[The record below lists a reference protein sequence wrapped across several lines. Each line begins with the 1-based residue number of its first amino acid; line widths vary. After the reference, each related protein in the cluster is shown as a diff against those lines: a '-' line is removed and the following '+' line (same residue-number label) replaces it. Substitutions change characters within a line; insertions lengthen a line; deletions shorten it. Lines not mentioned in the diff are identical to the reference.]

1 MATGMGAC
9 GCDPHGLSVLTETNG
24 LLEEVMRFVVGV
36 MGPAKASKR
45 DLDNARVLGEFI
57 ARRGWVVLT
66 GGRDVGVMDAACEG
80 AKRVGGSLT
89 IGVLPTAKDKVSRHV
104 DVPIITEMGSGR
116 NNINVLTSHVVVVCG
131 LSGSGTVSEVALAVK
146 AGKPVILV
154 EASPADVAFFRKL
167 DPRLVNAAGSPEE
180 AIELIMKLM
189 DGPQRRVR
197 RAGQD
202 THGYLPA

>member
-1 MATGMGAC
+1 
-9 GCDPHGLSVLTETNG
+9 
-24 LLEEVMRFVVGV
+24 MRFVVGV
-36 MGPAKASKR
+36 MGPAKATEK

-66 GGRDVGVMDAACEG
+66 GGRNVGVMDAACEG

-116 NNINVLTSHVVVVCG
+116 NNINVLTSHVVVACG

-167 DPRLVNAAGSPEE
+167 DTRLVQAAASPEE

-189 DGPQRRVR
+189 DGRQRRVR
-197 RAGQD
+197 RTERD
-202 THGYLPA
+202 LDRYIPV

>member
-1 MATGMGAC
+1 
-9 GCDPHGLSVLTETNG
+9 
-24 LLEEVMRFVVGV
+24 MRFVVGV
-36 MGPAKASKR
+36 MGPAKAPKR
-45 DLDNARVLGEFI
+45 DLDNARALGEFI

-89 IGVLPTAKDKVSRHV
+89 IGVLPTAKDKVSRYV

-131 LSGSGTVSEVALAVK
+131 LGGSGTVSEVALAVK

-154 EASPADVAFFRKL
+154 EAAPTDVTFFRKL
-167 DPRLVNAAGSPEE
+167 GQRLVHAAASPEE
-180 AIELIMKLM
+180 AIELIMKVM
-189 DGPQRRVR
+189 DGPQRRGR
-197 RAGQD
+197 PAEQELD
-202 THGYLPA
+202 GYLPV

>member
-1 MATGMGAC
+1 
-9 GCDPHGLSVLTETNG
+9 
-24 LLEEVMRFVVGV
+24 MRFVVGV
-36 MGPAKASKR
+36 MGPAKAPKR
-45 DLDNARVLGEFI
+45 DLDNARALGEFI

-66 GGRDVGVMDAACEG
+66 GGRNVGVMDAACEG

-89 IGVLPTAKDKVSRHV
+89 VGILPTAKDKVSRHV

-116 NNINVLTSHVVVVCG
+116 NNINVLSSHVVVGCG

-154 EASPADVAFFRKL
+154 AASQADVAFFQKL
-167 DPRLVNAAGSPEE
+167 NKRLVKAAASPEE

-189 DGPQRRVR
+189 DGFQRRER
-197 RAGQD
+197 RAEKERYD
-202 THGYLPA
+202 YVPV

>member
-1 MATGMGAC
+1 
-9 GCDPHGLSVLTETNG
+9 
-24 LLEEVMRFVVGV
+24 MRFVVGV
-36 MGPAKASKR
+36 MGPAKAKKK
-45 DLDNARVLGEFI
+45 DLENARILGEFI

-116 NNINVLTSHVVVVCG
+116 NNINVLTSHVVVACG

-154 EASPADVAFFRKL
+154 EASPAEEAFFRRLGK
-167 DPRLVNAAGSPEE
+167 RLVSTASSPEE
-180 AIELIMKLM
+180 AIDLIMKQM
-189 DGPQRRVR
+189 EGGRRR
-197 RAGQD
+197 PHSLGRGEYD
-202 THGYLPA
+202 DLSM

>member
-1 MATGMGAC
+1 
-9 GCDPHGLSVLTETNG
+9 
-24 LLEEVMRFVVGV
+24 MRFVVGV
-36 MGPAKASKR
+36 MGPAKAKKK
-45 DLDNARVLGEFI
+45 DLENARILGEFI

-116 NNINVLTSHVVVVCG
+116 NNINVLSSHVVVACG

-154 EASPADVAFFRKL
+154 EASAAEVAFFRKL
-167 DPRLVNAAGSPEE
+167 GKRLISSASSPEE
-180 AIELIMKLM
+180 AIALIMKQM
-189 DGPQRRVR
+189 EGRR
-197 RAGQD
+197 RAVG
-202 THGYLPA
+202 PAEHREYDELSM

>member
-1 MATGMGAC
+1 
-9 GCDPHGLSVLTETNG
+9 
-24 LLEEVMRFVVGV
+24 MRFVVGV
-36 MGPAKASKR
+36 MGPAKAPKR

-104 DVPIITEMGSGR
+104 DVSIITEMGSGR
-116 NNINVLTSHVVVVCG
+116 NNINVLSSHVVVVCG
-131 LSGSGTVSEVALAVK
+131 LTGSGTVSEVALAVK

-154 EASPADVAFFRKL
+154 AASPADVAFFRKL
-167 DPRLVNAAGSPEE
+167 DKRLVNAAGSPEE

-189 DGPQRRVR
+189 DGRSRRARRVE
-197 RAGQD
+197 QD
-202 THGYLPA
+202 RYAYLPV

>member
-1 MATGMGAC
+1 
-9 GCDPHGLSVLTETNG
+9 
-24 LLEEVMRFVVGV
+24 MRFVVGV
-36 MGPAKASKR
+36 MGPANAKKK
-45 DLDNARVLGEFI
+45 DLENARILGEFI

-89 IGVLPTAKDKVSRHV
+89 IGVLPTAKDKVSRYV

-116 NNINVLTSHVVVVCG
+116 NNINVLSSHVVVACG

-154 EASPADVAFFRKL
+154 EASAAEVAFFR
-167 DPRLVNAAGSPEE
+167 RLGKRLISAASSPEE
-180 AIELIMKLM
+180 AIALIMKQM
-189 DGPQRRVR
+189 EGRRHPLR
-197 RAGQD
+197 
-202 THGYLPA
+202 PAEHREYEELSM

>member
-1 MATGMGAC
+1 
-9 GCDPHGLSVLTETNG
+9 
-24 LLEEVMRFVVGV
+24 MRFIIGV
-36 MGPAKASKR
+36 MGPAKAKKN
-45 DLDNARVLGEFI
+45 DLDNARLLGELI

-89 IGVLPTAKDKVSRHV
+89 VGVLPTAKDKISRHV

-116 NNINVLTSHVVVVCG
+116 NNINVLSSQAVVACG

-154 EASPADVAFFRKL
+154 DASPAEVAFFRKL
-167 DPRLVNAAGSPEE
+167 GGRLVSAAGSPEE
-180 AIELIMKLM
+180 AIDLIMKQVEVK
-189 DGPQRRVR
+189 QRRPR
-197 RAGQD
+197 REKRDAYGD
-202 THGYLPA
+202 LLAEDPT

>member
-1 MATGMGAC
+1 
-9 GCDPHGLSVLTETNG
+9 
-24 LLEEVMRFVVGV
+24 MRFVVGV

-45 DLDNARVLGEFI
+45 HLDNARVLGEFI

-154 EASPADVAFFRKL
+154 EASPADVVFFRKL
-167 DPRLVNAAGSPEE
+167 DQRLVNAAASPEE

-189 DGPQRRVR
+189 AGPQRRAR
-197 RAGQD
+197 RAD
-202 THGYLPA
+202 REPFPYLPV

>member
-1 MATGMGAC
+1 
-9 GCDPHGLSVLTETNG
+9 
-24 LLEEVMRFVVGV
+24 MRFVVGV
-36 MGPAKASKR
+36 MGPAKAAKK
-45 DLDNARVLGEFI
+45 DLDNAKILGEFI

-131 LSGSGTVSEVALAVK
+131 LGGSGTVSEVALAVK

-154 EASPADVAFFRKL
+154 EASTADVAFFRKL
-167 DPRLVNAAGSPEE
+167 DKRLVQAAASPEE

-189 DGPQRRVR
+189 DGRQRRVR
-197 RAGQD
+197 RAEQD
-202 THGYLPA
+202 LDRYIPA

>member
-1 MATGMGAC
+1 
-9 GCDPHGLSVLTETNG
+9 
-24 LLEEVMRFVVGV
+24 MRFVVGV
-36 MGPAKASKR
+36 MGPAKAPKR

-104 DVPIITEMGSGR
+104 DVSIITEMGSGR
-116 NNINVLTSHVVVVCG
+116 NNINVLSSHVVVVCG
-131 LSGSGTVSEVALAVK
+131 LTGSGTVSEVALAVK

-154 EASPADVAFFRKL
+154 AASPADVAFFRKL
-167 DPRLVNAAGSPEE
+167 DKRLVNAAGSPEE
-180 AIELIMKLM
+180 AIEFIMKLM
-189 DGPQRRVR
+189 DRRSRHAR
-197 RAGQD
+197 RAVQD
-202 THGYLPA
+202 RYAYLPV

>member
-1 MATGMGAC
+1 
-9 GCDPHGLSVLTETNG
+9 
-24 LLEEVMRFVVGV
+24 MRFVVGV
-36 MGPAKASKR
+36 MGPAKAAKK

-66 GGRDVGVMDAACEG
+66 GGRNVGVMDAACEG

-131 LSGSGTVSEVALAVK
+131 LGGSGTVSEVALAVK
-146 AGKPVILV
+146 AEKPVILV
-154 EASPADVAFFRKL
+154 EASSADVAFFRKL
-167 DPRLVNAAGSPEE
+167 GQRLVHAAASPEE
-180 AIELIMKLM
+180 AIALIMKLM
-189 DGPQRRVR
+189 DGRQQRRR
-197 RAGQD
+197 RTAQD
-202 THGYLPA
+202 RDGYPPI

>member
-1 MATGMGAC
+1 
-9 GCDPHGLSVLTETNG
+9 
-24 LLEEVMRFVVGV
+24 MRFVVGV
-36 MGPAKASKR
+36 MGPAKAKKK
-45 DLDNARVLGEFI
+45 DMDNARLLGEFI

-89 IGVLPTAKDKVSRHV
+89 VGILPTAKDRISRHV
-104 DVPIITEMGSGR
+104 DVPIITETGSGR

-154 EASPADVAFFRKL
+154 EASPAEAAFFRKL
-167 DPRLVNAAGSPEE
+167 NKRLVTTADSPEA
-180 AIELIMKLM
+180 AIELIMKRM
-189 DGPQRRVR
+189 ATHRRRSRVSHR
-197 RAGQD
+197 DA
-202 THGYLPA
+202 YAASSL

>member
-1 MATGMGAC
+1 
-9 GCDPHGLSVLTETNG
+9 
-24 LLEEVMRFVVGV
+24 MRFVVGV
-36 MGPAKASKR
+36 MGPAKATKK
-45 DLDNARVLGEFI
+45 DLDNAKVLGEFI

-89 IGVLPTAKDKVSRHV
+89 IGILPTAKDKVSRYV
-104 DVPIITEMGSGR
+104 DVSIITEMGSGR
-116 NNINVLTSHVVVVCG
+116 NNINVLTSQVVVVCG

-154 EASPADVAFFRKL
+154 AASPADVTFFRKL
-167 DPRLVNAAGSPEE
+167 DKRLVHAAGSPEE

-189 DGPQRRVR
+189 EGRRR
-197 RAGQD
+197 REKAD
-202 THGYLPA
+202 ERNEYTILSM

>member
-1 MATGMGAC
+1 
-9 GCDPHGLSVLTETNG
+9 
-24 LLEEVMRFVVGV
+24 MRFVVGV
-36 MGPAKASKR
+36 MGPAKAPKR

-104 DVPIITEMGSGR
+104 DVSIITEMGSGR
-116 NNINVLTSHVVVVCG
+116 NNINVLSSHVVVVCG
-131 LSGSGTVSEVALAVK
+131 LTGSGTVSEVALAVK

-154 EASPADVAFFRKL
+154 AASSADVAFFRKL
-167 DPRLVNAAGSPEE
+167 DKRLVNAAESPEE

-189 DGPQRRVR
+189 DGRSR
-197 RAGQD
+197 RARRAED
-202 THGYLPA
+202 DRYSYLPV

>member
-1 MATGMGAC
+1 
-9 GCDPHGLSVLTETNG
+9 
-24 LLEEVMRFVVGV
+24 MRFVVGV
-36 MGPAKASKR
+36 MGPAKAKKK
-45 DLDNARVLGEFI
+45 DLENARILGEFI

-116 NNINVLTSHVVVVCG
+116 NNINVLTSHVVVACG

-154 EASPADVAFFRKL
+154 EASPAEALFFRRLGK
-167 DPRLVNAAGSPEE
+167 RLVSTASSPEE
-180 AIELIMKLM
+180 AIDLIMKQM
-189 DGPQRRVR
+189 EGGRRR
-197 RAGQD
+197 PPSSDRGEYD
-202 THGYLPA
+202 EHSL

>member
-1 MATGMGAC
+1 
-9 GCDPHGLSVLTETNG
+9 
-24 LLEEVMRFVVGV
+24 MRFVVGV
-36 MGPAKASKR
+36 MGPAKAAKK
-45 DLDNARVLGEFI
+45 DLENAKVLGEFI

-66 GGRDVGVMDAACEG
+66 GGRNAGVMDAACEG

-89 IGVLPTAKDKVSRHV
+89 IGILPTAKDKVSRHV
-104 DVPIITEMGSGR
+104 DVQIITEMGSGR

-154 EASPADVAFFRKL
+154 EATEADVTFFRKL
-167 DPRLVNAAGSPEE
+167 DKRLVYAAGSPEE

-189 DGPQRRVR
+189 GNRKQRRGSPKSSDYP
-197 RAGQD
+197 A
-202 THGYLPA
+202 LPI